1 MKKAKVEIV
10 SQNVIMRSNVEV
22 VDGKLTFPC
31 EKVKIPE
38 DLSKLKPV
46 GGTEDAC
53 FVFYNKENQIIA
65 RGAIHDYYVENDL
78 RIIWVNER
86 EVVKNYPDEVMAIWS
101 GWLFANTSINKVWA
115 LLTGNYPEKEFLEKN
130 FKEEQPPKDGKNEA
144 KSSRWYSLSKAD
156 WPK

>member
-86 EVVKNYPDEVMAIWS
+86 EVVKNYPDEVMAIWI
-101 GWLFANTSINKVWA
+101 GWLYSREIIRK
-115 LLTGNYPEKEFLEKN
+115 KN
-130 FKEEQPPKDGKNEA
+130 F
-144 KSSRWYSLSKAD
+144 
-156 WPK
+156 

>member
-78 RIIWVNER
+78 RIICPIFSRIASAQSQCFFVFRFTTTSEKPASVR
-86 EVVKNYPDEVMAIWS
+86 KVVS
-101 GWLFANTSINKVWA
+101 
-115 LLTGNYPEKEFLEKN
+115 
-130 FKEEQPPKDGKNEA
+130 
-144 KSSRWYSLSKAD
+144 
-156 WPK
+156 